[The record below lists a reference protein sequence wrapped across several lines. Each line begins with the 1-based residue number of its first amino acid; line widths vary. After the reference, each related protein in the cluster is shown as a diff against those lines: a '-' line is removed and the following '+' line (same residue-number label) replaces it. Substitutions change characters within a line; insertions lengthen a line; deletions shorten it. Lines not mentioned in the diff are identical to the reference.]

1 MNIVDIIKTQD
12 TWGRNQVKELP
23 TYGIQISDVML
34 SLNKTNQSKKEVLY
48 ILFGV
53 IASEIQYT
61 SYMEFIDFLKQQKTM
76 VSRKTAEDLLRTFWT
91 NTCNDL
97 KYNPI
102 LFNIVKQSIISLQ
115 HVLIDSNSTQQLR
128 LLYIEFFI
136 TYTLAIRG
144 SN

>member
-23 TYGIQISDVML
+23 TYGTQISDVML
-34 SLNKTNQSKKEVLY
+34 SLNKTNQSKKEVLH

-76 VSRKTAEDLLRTFWT
+76 VSRRTAEDLLRTFWI

-102 LFNIVKQSIISLQ
+102 LFNIVKQTIISLQ
-115 HVLIDSNSTQQLR
+115 RVLIDSNSTQQFR

>member
-23 TYGIQISDVML
+23 TYGTQISDVML

-48 ILFGV
+48 ILFGI

-97 KYNPI
+97 KYNPT

>member
-23 TYGIQISDVML
+23 TYGTQISDVML
-34 SLNKTNQSKKEVLY
+34 SLNKTNQSKKEVLH

-91 NTCNDL
+91 NTRNDL
-97 KYNPI
+97 KYNPT

>member
-23 TYGIQISDVML
+23 TYGTQISDVML

-91 NTCNDL
+91 NTCDDL
-97 KYNPI
+97 KHNPI
-102 LFNIVKQSIISLQ
+102 LFNIVKQTIISLQ
-115 HVLIDSNSTQQLR
+115 RVLIDSNSTQQLR

-144 SN
+144 E

>member
-34 SLNKTNQSKKEVLY
+34 SLNKTNQSKKEVLH

-61 SYMEFIDFLKQQKTM
+61 SYMEFIDFMKLQKTM
-76 VSRKTAEDLLRTFWT
+76 VSRKVAEDLLRTFWT
-91 NTCNDL
+91 NNCNDL
-97 KYNPI
+97 KHNPI
-102 LFNIVKQSIISLQ
+102 LFNIVKQTIISLQ

-136 TYTLAIRG
+136 TYTLAVRG
-144 SN
+144 E